1 MVQENMEKISRQD
14 AIKAGESYYFT
25 GVPCKRGHVT
35 KRHVTSGGC
44 VDCMREFSRLPES
57 LKKKAAWRRTDR
69 VKEMYR
75 QYSKNFHAQNRE
87 FCLEKMRERNPIYY
101 QKNKERIKKQ
111 ALAYQAEHATE
122 RTRYKR
128 EWRKKRAQ
136 VDPVFRMSLI
146 CRRMLHR
153 ALGVAGQVKYKRTQ
167 DYLPYS
173 YAQLVDR
180 IESQFQE
187 GMTWENYGDWHID
200 HKTPLAHFIK
210 NGITD
215 PAIINAL
222 DNLQPLWAKDNMAKG
237 ARCNTAN

>member
-1 MVQENMEKISRQD
+1 MEKISRQD

-25 GVPCKRGHVT
+25 GIPCKRGHIS
-35 KRHVTSGGC
+35 KRHVTGGGC
-44 VDCMREFSRLPES
+44 VDCVTEFSRRPES
-57 LKKKAAWRRTDR
+57 KRKKAIYHRTEPA
-69 VKEMYR
+69 KEKARINAARYH
-75 QYSKNFHAQNRE
+75 KENRE
-87 FCLEKMRERNPIYY
+87 LCLEKMRARNPIYY
-101 QKNKERIKKQ
+101 EQNRERIKRQ

-122 RTRYKR
+122 RTSYKR

-187 GMTWENYGDWHID
+187 GMAWENYGDWHID